1 MLFPAA
7 EVTRLLSN
15 LIKYQFVNL
24 EPDHAVLIDPEKN
37 ADKFVPLKKD
47 SRVKI
52 RSLEEVEEEE
62 REKEK
67 QKEEKGDALLKSEAK
82 FSPGISIAEFDEE
95 MEKKREEA
103 EKQSEQI
110 LADAGNRADALVAQA
125 GEDADKIR
133 EAARQE
139 GFEAGRKEGMQ
150 QAEEETAKIRQD
162 LMEQSQNLLFE
173 YEEMVSGIEPRYV
186 NVLCALIQKL
196 TGILMA
202 DNKDIL
208 LHLIRCGI
216 ADMEPARRYTVRV
229 SPEDAMAAESY
240 RRQLSKEAGKVIID
254 IQEEKG
260 LAKDECI
267 IETEHQMVDCGF
279 KTQLNNML
287 TTLRMLV
294 QK

>member
-1 MLFPAA
+1 M
-7 EVTRLLSN
+7 SN

-24 EPDHAVLIDPEKN
+24 KPDHAVLIDPEKN

-67 QKEEKGDALLKSEAK
+67 QKEEEKEETLLKSAAK
-82 FSPGISIAEFDEE
+82 FAPGISIAELNEE

-103 EKQSEQI
+103 VKQSEQI
-110 LADAGNRADALVAQA
+110 LADAGDRADALVTQA
-125 GEDADKIR
+125 NEEAAKIR

-139 GFEAGRKEGMQ
+139 GFEAGRQEGMQ

-186 NVLCALIQKL
+186 NILCALIQKL
-196 TGILMA
+196 TGVLMA

-216 ADMEPARRYTVRV
+216 ADMEPARRYTIRV

-267 IETEHQMVDCGF
+267 IESEHQMVDCGF

-294 QK
+294 QE

>member
-24 EPDHAVLIDPEKN
+24 KPDHAVLIDPEKN

-62 REKEK
+62 K
-67 QKEEKGDALLKSEAK
+67 KSTAK
-82 FSPGISIAEFDEE
+82 FSPGISIAEVDEE
-95 MEKKREEA
+95 IEKKREEA

-125 GEDADKIR
+125 GQEADEIR

-150 QAEEETAKIRQD
+150 QAEEETSKIRQD

-216 ADMEPARRYTVRV
+216 ADMDPARRYTVRV
-229 SPEDAMAAESY
+229 SPEDVMTAESY
-240 RRQLSKEAGKVIID
+240 RRELSKEAGKVIID

-294 QK
+294 Q

>member
-1 MLFPAA
+1 M
-7 EVTRLLSN
+7 SN

-24 EPDHAVLIDPEKN
+24 KPDNAVLIDPEKS

-62 REKEK
+62 RKKEK
-67 QKEEKGDALLKSEAK
+67 QREEEKKSSGK
-82 FSPGISIAEFDEE
+82 SSPDLSTAEIDEE

-110 LADAGNRADALVAQA
+110 LEDARNRADALVAQA
-125 GEDADKIR
+125 AEEADKIR
-133 EAARQE
+133 ETAKQE
-139 GFEAGRKEGMQ
+139 GFEAGRQEGLQ
-150 QAEEETAKIRQD
+150 QGEEEASKIRQE
-162 LMEQSQNLLFE
+162 LMEQSQSLLFE
-173 YEEMVSGIEPRYV
+173 YDEMVSGIEPRYV
-186 NVLCALIQKL
+186 DVLCSLIQKL
-196 TGILMA
+196 TGVLMA

-216 ADMEPARRYTVRV
+216 ADMDPARRYTIRV
-229 SPEDAMAAESY
+229 SPEDTMTAESC
-240 RRQLSKEAGKVIID
+240 RRQISKEAGKVIID

-267 IETEHQMVDCGF
+267 IESENQMVDCGF

-287 TTLRMLV
+287 TTLRMLI
-294 QK
+294 QE

>member
-1 MLFPAA
+1 M
-7 EVTRLLSN
+7 SN

-24 EPDHAVLIDPEKN
+24 KPDNAVLIDPEKN
-37 ADKFVPLKKD
+37 ADKFVPMKKD

-67 QKEEKGDALLKSEAK
+67 QQEEEKKSTGK
-82 FSPGISIAEFDEE
+82 FMSGISIAELDEE

-110 LADAGNRADALVAQA
+110 LEDAGNRADALVAQA
-125 GEDADKIR
+125 GEEADKIR

-139 GFEAGRKEGMQ
+139 GFEAGRQEGMQ
-150 QAEEETAKIRQD
+150 QAEEETSRIRQE

-173 YEEMVSGIEPRYV
+173 YDEMVSGIEPRYV
-186 NVLCALIQKL
+186 DILCALIQKL
-196 TGILMA
+196 TGVLMA

-216 ADMEPARRYTVRV
+216 ADMDPARRYTIRV
-229 SPEDAMAAESY
+229 SPEDTMTAESY
-240 RRQLSKEAGKVIID
+240 RRQISKEAGKVIID

-294 QK
+294 QQ